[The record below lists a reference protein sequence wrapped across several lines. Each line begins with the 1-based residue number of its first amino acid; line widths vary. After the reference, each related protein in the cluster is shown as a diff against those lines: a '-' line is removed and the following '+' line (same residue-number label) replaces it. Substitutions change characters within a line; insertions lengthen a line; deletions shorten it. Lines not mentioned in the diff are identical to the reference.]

1 MAFVSSP
8 VRRPGI
14 PVPTID
20 ELDRKRKIARGDE
33 TRSNKKS
40 PRVPFGDRPLFV
52 DDRAGGWTNET
63 PEGRRLADF
72 LNWSTSVDSVG
83 RDEGFGECVRQ
94 LLVPALAEAYLK
106 KNYPELHRDDT
117 FENLLVRLEGKIERI
132 ETKDWPRSRVAREL
146 CDAYHATFGVD
157 SVFEY
162 ADDAQA
168 RRVTRL
174 LRDSDAYESMD
185 DDKRRLLDEVY
196 PEILSD
202 DDDDDDDDNDD
213 DDDDDDDDD
222 EQNDPEPV
230 SVFVAR
236 HLSERGEEIVRVRD
250 VLGARDGE
258 HDVNYLNSFEEFMR
272 DPFTFSA

>member
-33 TRSNKKS
+33 TRANKKS

-106 KNYPELHRDDT
+106 KNYPELH
-117 FENLLVRLEGKIERI
+117 
-132 ETKDWPRSRVAREL
+132 
-146 CDAYHATFGVD
+146 
-157 SVFEY
+157 
-162 ADDAQA
+162 
-168 RRVTRL
+168 VTRL